1 MELLSIPPRWG
12 TLASEL
18 AQQQGMDAAKMLIDA
33 QISPRFL
40 AGEPTMISP
49 AQLRAVTREVL
60 ARTGDLSFGSCQ
72 APVPPEAL
80 QVLMF
85 SLATSETA
93 GAAFARWAAFRD
105 AMPLVPSMTVARS
118 GEFATVVLVSPTPK
132 LPDVMFTEWTL
143 ALVLRVWSWLIMR
156 AIHAERI
163 LLPQARPAG
172 RSDHSNILKA
182 PVEFGSNSAAVILD
196 AELLDV
202 PILRSEQEITSILD
216 HPEQIWFDVGRY
228 HRELPER
235 VSRIVGSSIGQGIPT
250 VSDIAAALNMAPSAL
265 QRSLRNEFG
274 TSIRRIRDA
283 ALRTE
288 AVKSLEGGS
297 ESLNDLSVRLGFSEL
312 SAFTRAFRRWTG
324 ASPAQYRD
332 GTRSVK

>member
-40 AGEPTMISP
+40 AGEPTMISL

-80 QVLMF
+80 RVLMF

-118 GEFATVVLVSPTPK
+118 GEFATVVLVSLSPK
-132 LPDVMFTEWTL
+132 LPDVTFTEWTL
-143 ALVLRVWSWLIMR
+143 ALVIRVWSWLIMR

-163 LLPQARPAG
+163 LLPRPARP
-172 RSDHSNILKA
+172 DD
-182 PVEFGSNSAAVILD
+182 P
-196 AELLDV
+196 
-202 PILRSEQEITSILD
+202 
-216 HPEQIWFDVGRY
+216 
-228 HRELPER
+228 
-235 VSRIVGSSIGQGIPT
+235 
-250 VSDIAAALNMAPSAL
+250 IAATYSRR
-265 QRSLRNEFG
+265 RSSSEA
-274 TSIRRIRDA
+274 IRPR
-283 ALRTE
+283 
-288 AVKSLEGGS
+288 
-297 ESLNDLSVRLGFSEL
+297 
-312 SAFTRAFRRWTG
+312 
-324 ASPAQYRD
+324 
-332 GTRSVK
+332 